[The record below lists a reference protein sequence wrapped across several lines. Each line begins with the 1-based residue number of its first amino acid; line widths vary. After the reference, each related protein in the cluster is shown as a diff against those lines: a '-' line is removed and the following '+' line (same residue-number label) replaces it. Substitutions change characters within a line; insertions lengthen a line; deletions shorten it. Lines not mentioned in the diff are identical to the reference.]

1 MRNKREPLLLLVTF
15 LSTAALAMAAEP
27 GGGSME
33 SIQAELLTM
42 LGIAL
47 GTLVSEDLACIS
59 AGLLA
64 ASGQLA
70 FASAVMASFL
80 GIFLGDLLIYWLGFH
95 FGRPLL
101 EHRWARWFISRKAV
115 LHAQHMFQRH
125 GVWLILAT
133 RFIPG
138 TRTATYFA
146 AGALHAPFLRFL
158 GVFAFAAALWTPLL
172 VGLSFIIGRE
182 LLELYEVFEALVI
195 PALLATGLL
204 LYLIFHYGMPLLTW
218 KGRRRLKGKWLRATR
233 WEFWPWWQV
242 YALVIP
248 YILYLGF
255 VRYRRPTLFTVV
267 NPSMPHGGF
276 LGESKSSILEGLS
289 AAGEAIPKWR
299 RIESG
304 SEEERRQAFD
314 RAMEELALDYPV
326 VLKPDEGQR
335 GDGVSI
341 ILNDTEAWDWLS
353 KTAAPAILQAYVPGP
368 EYGIFYVRFPSEV
381 RGRVTSIT
389 IKDQLTV
396 TGNGE
401 DSIEDLIHAHP
412 RAVALLD
419 VFLARFDEELD
430 TVLPEGKVFRL
441 GQLGTHARGSLFL
454 DGQHFITDALSARV
468 EAIAQSYEGFYF
480 GRFDI
485 KVPDEASLLA
495 GKNLSVIELNGLTSE
510 ETHIYDPRN
519 SLRCATRTL
528 RTQWRTAFA
537 IAAENHDRGHVPPG
551 CGAFLKDI
559 LSAWRRQRELD

>member
-1 MRNKREPLLLLVTF
+1 MRIKSQPLLLVTF
-15 LSTAALAMAAEP
+15 LVPATLAMAIDSE
-27 GGGSME
+27 GGAFVSFR
-33 SIQAELLTM
+33 AELLAM

-47 GTLVSEDLACIS
+47 GTFVSEDLACIS

-70 FASAVMASFL
+70 FASAVLASFL
-80 GIFLGDLLIYWLGFH
+80 GIFIGDLLIYGLGYH

-115 LHAQHMFQRH
+115 QHAQHMFQRH
-125 GVWLILAT
+125 GVWLILVT

-146 AGALHAPFLRFL
+146 AGALHAPFLTFL
-158 GVFAFAAALWTPLL
+158 GVFALAAALWTPLL
-172 VGLSFIIGRE
+172 VGFSYVVGRE
-182 LLELYEVFEALVI
+182 LLEYYEVFEVLVI
-195 PALLATGLL
+195 PAFLAAGLL
-204 LYLIFHYGMPLLTW
+204 LYLIFHYGIPLLTW
-218 KGRRRLKGKWLRATR
+218 KGRRRLKGKWLRASR
-233 WEFWPWWQV
+233 WEYWPWWQV
-242 YALVIP
+242 YASVVP
-248 YILYLGF
+248 YILYLG
-255 VRYRRPTLFTVV
+255 VARYRRPTLFTVV
-267 NPSMPHGGF
+267 NPCMPHGGF

-289 AAGEAIPKWR
+289 SAGEAIPKWSL
-299 RIESG
+299 IETG
-304 SEEERRQAFD
+304 SAGERRQSFD
-314 RAMEELALDYPV
+314 RAMEDLVLEYPV

-335 GDGVSI
+335 GVGVSI
-341 ILNDTEAWDWLS
+341 IRNDTEAGEWLS
-353 KTAAPAILQAYVPGP
+353 TTSAPAILQAYVPGL
-368 EYGIFYVRFPSEV
+368 EYGIFYARYPSET

-389 IKDQLTV
+389 VKDQLTV

-401 DSIEDLIHAHP
+401 DTIEDLIHAHP

-454 DGQHFITDALSARV
+454 DGQHLITAALNARV
-468 EAIAQSYEGFYF
+468 DAIAQHYEGFYF

-495 GKNLSVIELNGLTSE
+495 GENLSVIELNGLTSE
-510 ETHIYDPRN
+510 ETHIYDPQY
-519 SLRCATRTL
+519 SLRYATRTL
-528 RTQWRTAFA
+528 RVQWQTAFS
-537 IAAENHDRGHVPPG
+537 IAAENLDRGHIPAG
-551 CGAFLKDI
+551 CRSFLKDI